1 MKSRYSI
8 LSILFIVLTCCIVSC
23 TNHNRQ
29 AAMNRA
35 ESLMDSTP
43 DSALKILRDIDKSTL
58 GSKAEKARYALL
70 MSMALD
76 KNYIDTT
83 NFNVLQP
90 AIDYYLKKGSP
101 NEKLR
106 TYYYQGR
113 IYDNKGEQ
121 DSALNS
127 FVKAIDNIPGSA
139 DSLCMAR
146 AFVSAGLIYFDFY
159 DFESYIDNYLKA
171 ANIYNNKNKKDYE
184 FDALINALN
193 GAILLKRK
201 NLGDSLISSIC
212 SNFDSLSETQKND
225 LQGRIL
231 TYKTMYGTEAE
242 VKDLIE
248 KYEPILKNN
257 VRGLLNLASAYRK
270 IGHNS
275 EALKILNDV
284 RNSGIE
290 YDTLKFLATSVYTYR
305 NLGDYKNAFLNYWD
319 FRRIAEIEDFK
330 KFEQKS
336 KSLEEKHKLEL
347 QAQKEANEKYLI
359 FVSLM
364 AGLILLCIV
373 IILLI
378 LLIRSHKI
386 QKDLAQ
392 QKAKNFQLENEN
404 LKSERDIKALEA
416 ENLAHRV
423 EILENE
429 SENLKQLL
437 ESPEEIPTEVQ
448 NAIKVR
454 VEMLNTLLASYI
466 TANDS
471 HGNPYDKWVKEIT
484 ENRAEF
490 MNSNRLA
497 FQASHPR
504 FIQYF
509 EDHDLT
515 VDEINYVCLYALGL
529 RGKEVGNYMKKRSHV
544 NMSSAIRKKLGID
557 KHETNIGIYV
567 RRLLQNS

>member
-1 MKSRYSI
+1 MKSKHGI
-8 LSILFIVLTCCIVSC
+8 LSILLIILTCGIVACS
-23 TNHNRQ
+23 NHNHQ
-29 AAMNRA
+29 ATMNCA
-35 ESLMDSTP
+35 ESLMDSAP
-43 DSALKILRDIDKSTL
+43 DSALKILRTIDKSDL

-101 NEKLR
+101 NDKLR

-127 FVKAIDNIPGSA
+127 FVKAIDNIPGST

-146 AFVSAGLIYFDFY
+146 AHVSAGLIYFDFY
-159 DFESYIDNYLKA
+159 DFESYIKNYLKA
-171 ANIYNNKNKKDYE
+171 AQIYKKKNKKDFE

-193 GAILLKRK
+193 GAIILKQK
-201 NLGDSLISSIC
+201 NLGDSLISCIYLSY
-212 SNFDSLSETQKND
+212 DSLSEIQKNK

-242 VKDLIE
+242 LKDLIE
-248 KYEPILKNN
+248 THGPLLKNN
-257 VRGLLNLASAYRK
+257 IQGMLNLASAHRK
-270 IGHNS
+270 IGNNL

-290 YDTLKFLATSVYTYR
+290 YDTLKFLATSVYTYK
-305 NLGDYKNAFLNYWD
+305 NLGDYKNAFINYWD
-319 FRRIAEIEDFK
+319 FRQISEIEDFK

-336 KSLEEKHKLEL
+336 KSIEEKHKLEI
-347 QAQKEANEKYLI
+347 QAQKEAREKNNIIWACIGGFI
-359 FVSLM
+359 FLVLSI
-364 AGLILLCIV
+364 LILL
-373 IILLI
+373 LLV
-378 LLIRSHKI
+378 RSRSI
-386 QKDLAQ
+386 QKDLAI
-392 QKAKNFQLENEN
+392 QKAKNIQLENDN
-404 LKSERDIKALEA
+404 LKSERDKKTLEA

-423 EILENE
+423 AILENE
-429 SENLKQLL
+429 SESLKKLL
-437 ESPEEIPTEVQ
+437 ESSNEIPTEVQ
-448 NAIKVR
+448 DAIKIR

-471 HGNPYDKWVKEIT
+471 YGNLYDKWVKEIT
-484 ENRAEF
+484 ENTAEF

-509 EDHDLT
+509 EDHGLT
-515 VDEINYVCLYALGL
+515 IDEINYVCLYALGL
-529 RGKEVGNYMKKRSHV
+529 RGKEVGNYIKKRSHV
-544 NMSSAIRKKLGID
+544 NMSSAIRKKLSID